1 MANDIWRGSDG
12 SPVPPV
18 FHWWWAFFILGGLAE
33 YGYGKEIMTERI
45 APQAG

>member
-12 SPVPPV
+12 SPVPAV